1 MSAPCTNPTNGHE
14 ITHQRAV
21 LGLAR
26 DKAEARNRIEGNRAS
41 IAHAIKA
48 VWRAY
53 VAGEIDE
60 AEAERRDRQLR
71 DEYPQPPAAR
81 PIAASLP
88 PRPRRR
94 PDLAGRRQHAR
105 KLAFSGPMPPR
116 LACMFTISQLAVL
129 NIVADEVAKKG
140 TCRLTI
146 GELADRAQTC
156 HRTAQTAIREARL
169 RGLLVVRCRRLS
181 RTMSL
186 PNIVIIVSK
195 EWLLWLNRRGAWEPV
210 PRTENKGAKRC
221 GPQVQFKKES
231 GSQSSELRISR
242 GGPP

>member
-1 MSAPCTNPTNGHE
+1 M
-14 ITHQRAV
+14 
-21 LGLAR
+21 R
-26 DKAEARNRIEGNRAS
+26 DKAEARNRIDGNRAS

-53 VAGEIDE
+53 TDGEIDDG
-60 AEAERRDRQLR
+60 EAERRDRQLR
-71 DEYPQPPAAR
+71 DEYPQPPQPAR
-81 PIAASLP
+81 PVAVPLP

-116 LACMFTISQLAVL
+116 LACMFTTSQLAVL
-129 NIVADEVAKKG
+129 NIVADEVVKKG

-156 HRTAQTAIREARL
+156 HRTVQNAIREARL
-169 RGLLVVRCRRLS
+169 GGLLKVRCRRLS

-195 EWLLWLNRRGAWEPV
+195 EWLLWLNRRGGW
-210 PRTENKGAKRC
+210 GA
-221 GPQVQFKKES
+221 GPANGK
-231 GSQSSELRISR
+231 
-242 GGPP
+242 

>member
-1 MSAPCTNPTNGHE
+1 M
-14 ITHQRAV
+14 
-21 LGLAR
+21 R
-26 DKAEARNRIEGNRAS
+26 DKAEARDRIDGNRAS

-53 VAGEIDE
+53 TDGEIDDG
-60 AEAERRDRQLR
+60 EAERRERTASFETNIRSRLSQR
-71 DEYPQPPAAR
+71 DPWR
-81 PIAASLP
+81 MLP

-116 LACMFTISQLAVL
+116 LACMFTTSQLAVL
-129 NIVADEVAKKG
+129 NIVADEVVKKG

-156 HRTAQTAIREARL
+156 HRTVQNAIREARL
-169 RGLLVVRCRRLS
+169 GGLLKVRCRRLRS
-181 RTMSL
+181 TMSL

-210 PRTENKGAKRC
+210 RRTENKGAKFY
-221 GPQVQFKKES
+221 GPQVPVQKES
-231 GSQSSELRISR
+231 GSQAEWTHAPSISR
-242 GGPP
+242 GGSP